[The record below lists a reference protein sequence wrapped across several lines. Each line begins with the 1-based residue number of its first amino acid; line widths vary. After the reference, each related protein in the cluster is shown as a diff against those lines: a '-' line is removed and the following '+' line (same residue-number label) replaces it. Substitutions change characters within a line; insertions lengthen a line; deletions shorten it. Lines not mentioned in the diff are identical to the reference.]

1 MSICIVD
8 YGLGNVGSILNMLK
22 RIGYL
27 AEITNDVKKIRGAQK
42 IILPGV
48 GAFDSGIKKLKELGL
63 VDDIKECVLVKKVPI
78 LGICLGMQ
86 LMAIRSE
93 EGKEDGLSL
102 IDAEVIKFNFK
113 ENLALKV
120 PHMGW
125 NSVEVRKTHPLI
137 EGMEQEMR
145 FYFVH
150 SYYVKCNREEDILT
164 TTKYGI
170 SFVSAF
176 ANGNILGV
184 QFHPEK
190 SHKFGLQ
197 LLKNFIENF

>member
-1 MSICIVD
+1 MNICIID
-8 YGLGNVGSILNMLK
+8 YNVGNIGSIVNMLK

-27 AEITNDVKKIRGAQK
+27 AEVTNDVNKIRDAQK

-48 GAFDSGIKKLKELGL
+48 GAFDIGIKKLREFNL
-63 VDDIKECVLVKKVPI
+63 VDDIIECVLVKKIPI

-86 LMAIRSE
+86 LMANRSE
-93 EGKEDGLSL
+93 EGIEKGLSL
-102 IDAEVIKFNFK
+102 IDAEVKKFNFND
-113 ENLALKV
+113 NLALKI

-125 NSVEVRKTHPLI
+125 NSVEVRKSHPLI
-137 EGMEQEMR
+137 KDMKQEIR

-176 ANGNILGV
+176 AKGNIMGV

-190 SHKFGLQ
+190 SHKFGMH